1 MRVLHILALGGA
13 GGIESLSVDVA
24 QTSSDENYFYF
35 LWGGGKNA
43 ERIAQLT
50 RNIQIRKFKT
60 KNAFSEYRYFERYCL
75 ENKIECVVVQGV
87 SPMMVV
93 FATVLKVTHPSIKE
107 VLYMHNDATYVLKNS
122 KERIPF
128 KIAYHYCDG
137 CVAISNFVKE
147 SVQKAIGDNKKVQV
161 IYNGVNVQNFVEKE
175 SVIEDDTQLHMIFV
189 GRLIKEKGVDNILKA
204 MALDYDL
211 NCNLTVVGDGPDREL
226 LEKKRRELGLD
237 AKVDFVGI
245 QWDIPQWLKKADVF
259 VHPCVWNEG
268 FGITLVE
275 AMASGIPCVAFNKGA
290 IPEIIDDQ
298 INGFIVKDSTV
309 EALAQKLQEVQALRI
324 KNNEKWEAIRTAA
337 RKKAEDFS
345 VENYVQK
352 LSTYIRD
359 LETIK

>member
-24 QTSSDENYFYF
+24 QISSDENYFYF

-50 RNIQIRKFKT
+50 QHIQIRNFKT

-87 SPMMVV
+87 SPMMIV
-93 FATVLKVTHPSIKE
+93 FATVLKVTHPNIKE
-107 VLYMHNDATYVLKNS
+107 VLYMHNDATYVLKKS

-137 CVAISNFVKE
+137 CIAISNFVKE
-147 SVQKAIGDNKKVQV
+147 SVKKAIGDNKKVQV
-161 IYNGVNVQNFVEKE
+161 IYNGVNVRNFVKK
-175 SVIEDDTQLHMIFV
+175 VNIIEDDDHLHMIFV

-204 MALDYDL
+204 MAVSCNLD
-211 NCNLTVVGDGPDREL
+211 CKLTVVGDGPDREPL
-226 LEKKRRELGLD
+226 KRKSEELGLNS
-237 AKVDFVGI
+237 KVDFVGI
-245 QWDIPQWLKKADVF
+245 QWNIPQWLKKADVF
-259 VHPCVWNEG
+259 VHACEWNEG

-298 INGFIVKDSTV
+298 INGFIVKDSTT
-309 EALAQKLQEVQALRI
+309 EALAQELQEIQTLR
-324 KNNEKWEAIRTAA
+324 KDNKEKWAALRTAA
-337 RKKAEDFS
+337 RKKAEEFS

-352 LSTYIRD
+352 LSMYLRD
-359 LETIK
+359 LETTK